1 MDQSSVRKFICL
13 VILSHEENILAD
25 FYMCFNHALGS
36 EESTSIYTN
45 LLFVKSAIIQDQ
57 TTGTWH
63 TQSGHITFYLL
74 HGLRHR
80 LNYAKFEIIAPRI

>member
-25 FYMCFNHALGS
+25 FYLCYNHTVGS
-36 EESTSIYTN
+36 EESTFTYTN

-57 TTGTWH
+57 TTGIWH
-63 TQSGHITFYLL
+63 TQSAHITFYLL

-80 LNYAKFEIIAPRI
+80 LNYAKF

>member
-1 MDQSSVRKFICL
+1 MRKFICL

-25 FYMCFNHALGS
+25 SYMCYNHALGS

-45 LLFVKSAIIQDQ
+45 LFVKSAIIQDQ